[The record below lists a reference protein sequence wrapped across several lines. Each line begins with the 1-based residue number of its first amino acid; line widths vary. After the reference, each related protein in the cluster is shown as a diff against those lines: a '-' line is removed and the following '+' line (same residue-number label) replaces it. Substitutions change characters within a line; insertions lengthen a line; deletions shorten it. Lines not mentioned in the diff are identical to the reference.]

1 VFWESGRETVREA
14 PGEGEVSPELES
26 PDAES
31 TVPPV
36 DISESTGWSDG
47 VVEK

>member
-26 PDAES
+26 PDGES